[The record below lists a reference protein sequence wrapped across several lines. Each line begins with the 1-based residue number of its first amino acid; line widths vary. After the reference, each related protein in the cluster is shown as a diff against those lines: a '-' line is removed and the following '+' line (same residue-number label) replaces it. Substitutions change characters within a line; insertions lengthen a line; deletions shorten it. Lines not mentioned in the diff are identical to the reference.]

1 MLNVAKKLGMVTIS
15 STESEVVSTG
25 ERLPKCTWFRYMCL
39 AQGEEIS
46 KDVLMQDNKS
56 SILLQKNYPFSV
68 RKGSKH
74 IHVRFYFAKDKI
86 DKKELKIVYC
96 PTGEMTA
103 DFNTKP
109 LQGSKFVEC
118 RDKLLCISAEDF
130 DEYKSQYI
138 EVLKSYDIYDEE
150 LEKDLFR

>member
-1 MLNVAKKLGMVTIS
+1 M
-15 STESEVVSTG
+15 SE
-25 ERLPKCTWFRYMCL
+25 
-39 AQGEEIS
+39 
-46 KDVLMQDNKS
+46 DVLMQDNKS

-74 IHVRFYFAKDKI
+74 IHVRFYFSKDNI

-96 PTGEMTA
+96 PTEEMTA
-103 DFNTKP
+103 DINTKP

-118 RDKLLCISAEDF
+118 RDKLLGISAEGF
-130 DEYKSQYI
+130 DEYNSQYI
-138 EVLKSYDIYDEE
+138 EVLKSYDLYDEK